1 MKHSH
6 RETFLAAIVVQ
17 YGHDASERYE
27 AHLSTTPLGETCVLL
42 RRPFADEEPM
52 RLPRPAGGEID
63 PLVHTVQSL
72 VRCFFGDS
80 HAAPR
85 IVGEPDWHSVSLEVS
100 SLAGARTQR
109 LLFVELTCSSPR
121 HATCVRAD
129 GPVSVDGESVT
140 LCPEDADPVYAV
152 TRLALSPR
160 AVAAARR
167 ARSAQPL
174 PVPPLPARRP
184 AVVAAVA

>member
-1 MKHSH
+1 M
-6 RETFLAAIVVQ
+6 AGIVVQ
-17 YGHDASERYE
+17 YGNDAPERYE
-27 AHLSTTPLGETCVLL
+27 AHLSITPLGETCVLL
-42 RRPFADEEPM
+42 RRPFADEMPM
-52 RLPRPAGGEID
+52 RLPPAAGGETD
-63 PLVHTVQSL
+63 PVVHVVQSL

-85 IVGEPDWHSVSLEVS
+85 IVGEPDWRSVSLEVTT
-100 SLAGARTQR
+100 ADEPRTRR
-109 LLFVELTCSSPR
+109 LLLVELTCSSPR

-129 GPVSVDGESVT
+129 GLSSIDGEGVT

-167 ARSAQPL
+167 ARLAREA
-174 PVPPLPARRP
+174 PVAMPARRP
-184 AVVAAVA
+184 ATVAAVA